1 MKELLVA
8 SGNKGKILEI
18 GRILDGC
25 VGRIRSSAD
34 YPGLPA
40 VVEDGATFE
49 ANARKKALSAAL
61 ATGVPAL
68 ADDSGL
74 VVDALDG
81 RPGIFSARFAGEGA
95 GDAENNA
102 MLLRELKGVPPEQRR
117 AAFHCVVALC
127 FPDGTCSTFD
137 GELRGMILEAPRGS
151 GGFGY
156 DPLFLVP
163 EYGKTLAELALDFK
177 NGISHRGKALEKLRK
192 FLSPEQG
199 RPGVENFLALRRP
212 A

>member
-18 GRILDGC
+18 GKALDGC
-25 VGRIRSSAD
+25 VGRLLSATD
-34 YPGLPA
+34 CPGLPS

-49 ANARKKALSAAL
+49 ANACKKALSAAV
-61 ATGVPAL
+61 ASGVPAL

-81 RPGIFSARFAGEGA
+81 RPGVFSARFAGEGA
-95 GDAENNA
+95 GDADNNDK
-102 MLLRELKGVPPEQRR
+102 LLRELSGVSAGQRH
-117 AAFHCVVALC
+117 ASFHCVVALC
-127 FPDGTCSTFD
+127 QPDGSCSTFD
-137 GELRGMILEAPRGS
+137 GELRGIILEEPRGS

-163 EYGKTLAELALDFK
+163 EYGKTLAELALEIK
-177 NGISHRGKALEKLRK
+177 NEISHRGKALEKVRK
-192 FLSPEQG
+192 FLTRG
-199 RPGVENFLALRRP
+199 
-212 A
+212 